1 MSSAEEKK
9 VAERRNSRKKSFTRL
24 QNDSAVTQDVK
35 ANAMPANR
43 SHSKSEEKKEVKTK
57 TDERKLLSPSS
68 HSSIEDNMKYY
79 FWDAFF
85 RTVKLPE
92 FNKTSIAIE
101 NDERHIQSEFG
112 ETATKL
118 LSDRPSYIPSEG
130 SELTTPPI
138 DTSPEMGSDTTTLS
152 PVKRLRRSTL
162 KFHIFKKRKT
172 IVQMH
177 AAAKTE
183 KSLGELAKEK
193 NFTAAQMRRVSK
205 VKNNKTNGQPI
216 VKVPNELLEDRT
228 VRNRVSF
235 DTQLSML
242 GRSISNL
249 LNGLIAEAD
258 LPLKTDGIRS
268 AEQAKKD
275 ITNKQGTS
283 INLTKRPA
291 TCTCATTAVAA
302 PVNVN
307 CQTKQ
312 GEKIIHSAGCPL
324 GNEAE
329 ESEQSEGSEMQR
341 SVKDCAEKDKAN
353 KGRSSFAEKKPI
365 GSSLK

>member
-68 HSSIEDNMKYY
+68 HSKRLSFLNLTKRLSPLKTMNDI
-79 FWDAFF
+79 
-85 RTVKLPE
+85 
-92 FNKTSIAIE
+92 FNPVIK
-101 NDERHIQSEFG
+101 FG